1 MNIHGLKPD
10 TLNMR
15 QVSVIGKQDL
25 KEGYLNVAPL
35 AGEGNIYHPYTRVTL
50 NSAGWQTVTLPPIPA
65 DNVFLLQKVLVY
77 IETGGAGNINLYF
90 IHGGNN
96 YFLERWTPITVQV
109 GYTSSPNVWVRP
121 SSVITCNVNVTT
133 APSLFNFYVYGL
145 LIPFN

>member
-35 AGEGNIYHPYTRVTL
+35 AGEGNIYYLYTSVTL
-50 NSAGWQTVTLPPIPA
+50 TLAGWNTVSLPAIPA
-65 DNVFLLQKVLVY
+65 DNVFLFQKAVSF
-77 IETGGAGNINLYF
+77 IQSGAVGNINLYF

-96 YFLERWTPITVQV
+96 YFLERWTPITVQA

-121 SSVITCNVNVTT
+121 SSVIACNVNVTT